1 MLTQNTTLASGVQ
14 RLCNKQT
21 LYTHVQLF
29 HELSNVKMK
38 LGLLSKEKSNNLNSI
53 QNYKNFMTHLVFIIF
68 TAMKAVWQ
76 KGRSREE
83 KAVNL

>member
-1 MLTQNTTLASGVQ
+1 
-14 RLCNKQT
+14 
-21 LYTHVQLF
+21 
-29 HELSNVKMK
+29 MK